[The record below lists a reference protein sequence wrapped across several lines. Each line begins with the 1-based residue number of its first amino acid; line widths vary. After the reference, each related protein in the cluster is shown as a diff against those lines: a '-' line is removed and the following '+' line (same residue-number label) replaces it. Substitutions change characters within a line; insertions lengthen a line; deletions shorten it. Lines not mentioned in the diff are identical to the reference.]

1 MIGRITAIQREQLF
15 EYVFGSGCGKGKAV
29 AIGSNLLPIKLCQ
42 YVHVFAWAS
51 FLLLMILPRF
61 GNGVFPQR
69 FSHRDRWSYP
79 G

>member
-1 MIGRITAIQREQLF
+1 LNTQIIVLFSAIQRKEFF
-15 EYVFGSGCGKGKAV
+15 EHVFCSGSGKRKAV

-42 YVHVFAWAS
+42 YVCVFAWTS

-69 FSHRDRWSYP
+69 FSHR
-79 G
+79 